1 MLYELRVIYV
11 ELSIPSVN
19 GIINKA
25 ETRLYASKVSNLKIV
40 LVNGERKL
48 SKDNEKVSTLPLKE
62 TISPLAKP
70 SKRLH
75 VSIFVMW
82 FIDSMTRLMIS
93 LIIFP
98 RQ

>member
-1 MLYELRVIYV
+1 MLYESPVIYA
-11 ELSIPSVN
+11 ELSIPISVN

-62 TISPLAKP
+62 AMSPLAKP

-75 VSIFVMW
+75 VSMSRNIYQYRF
-82 FIDSMTRLMIS
+82 L
-93 LIIFP
+93 
-98 RQ
+98 